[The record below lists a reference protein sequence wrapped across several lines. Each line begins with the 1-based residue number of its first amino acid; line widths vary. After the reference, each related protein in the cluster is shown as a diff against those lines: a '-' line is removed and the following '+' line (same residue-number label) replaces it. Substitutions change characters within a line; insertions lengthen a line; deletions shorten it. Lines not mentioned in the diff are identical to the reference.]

1 MKKKLSKR
9 YKNLVE
15 ISKDKKMGTLE
26 EAIKKIKRNC
36 NAKFDESIDISLK
49 LNWLT
54 DE

>member
-15 ISKDKKMGTLE
+15 MSKDKKMETLE

-36 NAKFDESIDISLK
+36 WICKVTNKRRSG
-49 LNWLT
+49 
-54 DE
+54 